1 MPCDFG
7 GVNVMDSMHIAV
19 RLQAGLVSVSGVGG
33 SLKVWRISGLPPQ
46 TYSMKRPPEPV
57 MKKTTPDW
65 TSSTSGVA
73 LHSSFSPDSQVLAW
87 VEKGSQDV
95 HLLVLPIHEV
105 HPEAEVTTFHRK
117 HSPAITRRCILLW
130 TGGTH

>member
-1 MPCDFG
+1 MPSGIEG
-7 GVNVMDSMHIAV
+7 GNGMDSMHIAV
-19 RLQAGLVSVSGVGG
+19 RLQAGLVSVSGIGR
-33 SLKVWRISGLPPQ
+33 SLKVWRISELPPQ

-105 HPEAEVTTFHRK
+105 HPEAEVMALRRQ
-117 HSPAITRRCILLW
+117 HSRNEKP
-130 TGGTH
+130 